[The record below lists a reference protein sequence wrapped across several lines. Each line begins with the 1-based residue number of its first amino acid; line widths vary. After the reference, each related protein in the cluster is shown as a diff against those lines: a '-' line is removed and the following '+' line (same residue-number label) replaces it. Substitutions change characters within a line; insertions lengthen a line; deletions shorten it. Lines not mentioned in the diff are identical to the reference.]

1 MDTVVSGLI
10 SAGLFYAFVPGVLL
24 TLPKG
29 GSRTTVLLVHAV
41 LFAVTVSVVMMLYWG
56 MKERM
61 TNYGPVCPNGFV
73 ESTNQGGKRDCVPS
87 GHQTYPVNT
96 GVSQNIPMPA
106 GK

>member
-29 GSRTTVLLVHAV
+29 GSKTTVLITHAV
-41 LFAVTVSVVMMLYWG
+41 LFAVTVSVVMMAYWG

-61 TNYGPVCPNGFV
+61 TNYGPVCPNGYV
-73 ESTNQGGKRDCVPS
+73 ESTNQGGKKDCVPLGQS
-87 GHQTYPVNT
+87 TYPVNT
-96 GVSQNIPMPA
+96 GYSSNIPIP